1 MMSINTITNLMF
13 LQQIKSPEAQTLLKK
28 KKKCNKFQFPGT
40 INRVG
45 HDLCNVKAK
54 YTMKARL

>member
-1 MMSINTITNLMF
+1 MMSINYKFDVFIANKITGSSNTF
-13 LQQIKSPEAQTLLKK
+13 LK